1 MWINVAT
8 AYTYVDDDD
17 DGMLQSKR
25 KLHMSARF
33 ALFIITNNKRISIT
47 YKIYLSVYPLYKVN
61 GA

>member
-25 KLHMSARF
+25 KLHMSAF